1 MFEGLFSS
9 LMPFY
14 FASFPFAFNNL
25 GTILTIISKHCIEI
39 ISIFV
44 GNFWKIADNI
54 DVQGDIW
61 LV

>member
-1 MFEGLFSS
+1 
-9 LMPFY
+9 MPLY
-14 FASFPFAFNNL
+14 FASFPFAVNKL

-39 ISIFV
+39 ISIFL

-54 DVQGDIW
+54 DVEGDIW